1 LLRSATLHYAIN
13 QTSAFIDSETITRYF
28 FRNRYIARNSEATPP
43 MMPRVGFIRYGR
55 IKTKALSTYAKK
67 IAVQTLRLFHDH
79 FFSTLSEKAFTRYHR
94 WTACLLR
101 CAHAPLRNQS
111 DQRHS

>member
-1 LLRSATLHYAIN
+1 VKQSPA
-13 QTSAFIDSETITRYF
+13 F
-28 FRNRYIARNSEATPP
+28 FRNRYINRNSEAATP
-43 MMPRVGFIRYGR
+43 MMPRVGFFRYGR
-55 IKTKALSTYAKK
+55 IKTKAYSTYAKK

-79 FFSTLSEKAFTRYHR
+79 FFSTLFTKAFIGYHR

-101 CAHAPLRNQS
+101 CAHASLRNQS